1 MAYVPNQACFAA
13 AKAAASGVKG
23 ANLTEQ
29 EILDAFKRVAD
40 HKERLERSGQM
51 TGQAERL
58 RKFAAE
64 EAQRTKI
71 AAAMQRR
78 HAALNVIIR
87 DKLDETIDG
96 LMAAGLT
103 PKRAMLAII
112 EGTQEGVRNG
122 RKSVSAYRQAYENR
136 YRGSML
142 SEIQREKPHLVHSM
156 HDPKL
161 DADILAEMME
171 LRPGGKPGVTG
182 NSDAAFLAKTFAKH
196 AEMARLDLN
205 KLGASIGKLEGWAG
219 VQMHDDVKMLKVSP
233 DVWAARTLAR
243 LDLERTFPEGVTDR
257 EALDILEGVY
267 NTIITGFDEGVSPA
281 ERGQRVSPA
290 NMAKSLGKHR
300 VLHFKDAASTLAYR
314 EEFGYSNTVG
324 GMFSHLRNAARVASN
339 MEVLGPNP
347 EVMFAAITESLK
359 RKVKGSNLEPREKAK
374 QVRELNSQ
382 AGVLRVAFDIAT
394 GAAAR
399 PENVTMANIGA
410 DIRALQSMA
419 KLGGAVISAF
429 ADTISAA
436 SASQFRGSGFFSGL
450 TRQLGGIMQ
459 GRPKSEQ
466 AEIGFLIGE
475 GFDGLLGRIVHPAAA
490 VDGPVGATARLQEL
504 YFRINGLTWWTDVNR
519 GTAGRLISAEMG
531 MRAQHAYGD
540 LPPKYRH
547 VLEVQGIDE
556 TRWNIIRQMQMR
568 NVNGA
573 AYVTPDR
580 VRALPDTAF
589 VPLVADRLAKARGD
603 QARIDSIIA
612 DARRDV
618 ELSLLRFFAD
628 ETSYGVIVTDAKAQR
643 YMHWNT
649 GNRAGTAAGEAIR
662 FIMQFKGF
670 PIAFTERVLGRALKG
685 HRKEAGA
692 GEKFGHIGAL
702 LAGMTMAGYAS
713 MVAKDLVKGYWPPRD
728 PSDPRTWLAA
738 AMQGGAWGI
747 YGDFLFSQNN
757 RFGGGVLG
765 TLAGPTLGT
774 ASELFD
780 IWEDSRDAVLS
791 GGEDPASAAQA
802 FSTLWSNVPGANL
815 FYVKPAMDYLWINSL
830 REALS
835 PGYLRRQERMRKR
848 EYGQTRIGDR
858 VGVPPGLDP
867 FNITPNL

>member
-23 ANLTEQ
+23 SNLSEQ
-29 EILDAFKRVAD
+29 EILDAFKRVAE

-87 DKLDETIDG
+87 DKLDETIAG
-96 LMAAGLT
+96 LLAAGLT
-103 PKRAMLAII
+103 PKRAMLAIV
-112 EGTQEGVRNG
+112 EGTQMGVRNG
-122 RKSVSAYRQAYENR
+122 RKSINAFRQAYENR

-142 SEIQREKPHLVHSM
+142 AEIQREKPHLVHTM

-161 DADILAEMME
+161 DADILTEMME
-171 LRPGGKPGVTG
+171 LRPGGKPGKTG

-243 LDLERTFPEGVTDR
+243 LDVERTFPEGVTDR
-257 EALDILEGVY
+257 EALGILEGVY
-267 NTIITGFDEGVSPA
+267 ATIITGFDEGVSPA
-281 ERGQRVSPA
+281 ERGQRTSPA
-290 NMAKSLGKHR
+290 NMAKALGKHR
-300 VLHFKDAASTLAYR
+300 VLHFKDAAATLAYR

-347 EVMFAAITESLK
+347 EVMFAAIAKSLQ
-359 RKVKGSNLEPREKAK
+359 RKVKESNLPPKDKAK
-374 QVRELNSQ
+374 QVRELQTQ

-394 GAAAR
+394 GASAR
-399 PENVTMANIGA
+399 PESVTMANIGA

-436 SASQFRGSGFFSGL
+436 SASQFRGSGFFPGL
-450 TRQLGGIMQ
+450 ARQLGGIMQ

-475 GFDGLLGRIVHPAAA
+475 GFDGLLGRIVHPAAV
-490 VDGPVGATARLQEL
+490 VDGPVGATARMQEL
-504 YFRINGLTWWTDVNR
+504 YFRISGLTWWTDVNR
-519 GTAGRLISAEMG
+519 GVAGRVIAAEMG
-531 MRAQHAYGD
+531 MRAQKAYKD
-540 LPPKYRH
+540 LPPRYRH
-547 VLEVQGIDE
+547 VLEMQGIDE
-556 TRWNIIRQMQMR
+556 VRWDIIRQAQMR

-573 AYVTPDR
+573 AYITPDR
-580 VRALPDTAF
+580 IRALPDTAF
-589 VPLVADRLAKARGD
+589 VPLVADRLATAKGN

-612 DARRDV
+612 DARRDM
-618 ELSLLRFFAD
+618 ELSVLRFFAD
-628 ETSYGVIVTDAKAQR
+628 ETGYGVITTDAKSQR
-643 YMHWNT
+643 YMHLNT
-649 GNRAGTAAGEAIR
+649 GLRAGTAAGEVLR
-662 FIMQFKGF
+662 FVGQFKGF

-685 HRKEAGA
+685 HRKDAGA
-692 GEKFGHIGAL
+692 GEKFAHMGAL
-702 LAGMTMAGYAS
+702 LAGMTLAGYAS
-713 MVAKDLVKGYWPPRD
+713 MTAKDFLKGYWPPRD
-728 PSDPRTWLAA
+728 PGDYRTWLAA
-738 AMQGGAWGI
+738 AMQGGAFGI
-747 YGDFLFSQNN
+747 YADFLFSQNN
-757 RFGGGVLG
+757 RFGGGLSE
-765 TLAGPTLGT
+765 TLLGPTIGSTLDLVEIGMD
-774 ASELFD
+774 A
-780 IWEDSRDAVLS
+780 RDAALS
-791 GGEDPASAAQA
+791 GGEDEFGSARA
-802 FSTLWSNVPGANL
+802 FSNIWSNAPGANL
-815 FYVKPAMDYLWINSL
+815 FFIKPALDFLWINNL
-830 REALS
+830 REILS
-835 PGYLRRQERMRKR
+835 PGFLRRQERRRKT
-848 EYGQTRIGDR
+848 EYDQERLYPAT
-858 VGVPPGLDP
+858 PGR
-867 FNITPNL
+867 